1 MPLNPVSL
9 HSSDTEVASFSQ
21 RVFYTLCLSCHKQ
34 WRVSCL
40 FCMLFVLMMIIVN
53 FSVVVSNIRNL
64 CWKKIKIYSSVQ
76 LIVHKLNQIL
86 IILGTKKK
94 ILLLDILYYIF
105 HYIDIHA
112 ECWLWSLSPLVGY
125 TNTTTFVLL
134 CWFLLL
140 VVLMFVWLTDG
151 RITTGQYLRMLW
163 SEEALFMKWW
173 IKNRESWR
181 NSEKN
186 YSKRGKNTTR
196 KRKR

>member
-1 MPLNPVSL
+1 MMPLNPVSL

-34 WRVSCL
+34 WRVSWL

-94 ILLLDILYYIF
+94 ILLSDILYYIF
-105 HYIDIHA
+105 HYISTYMLTMI
-112 ECWLWSLSPLVGY
+112 SLSPLVSY
-125 TNTTTFVLL
+125 TNTTTF
-134 CWFLLL
+134 WF
-140 VVLMFVWLTDG
+140 
-151 RITTGQYLRMLW
+151 YLKA
-163 SEEALFMKWW
+163 SF
-173 IKNRESWR
+173 
-181 NSEKN
+181 
-186 YSKRGKNTTR
+186 YCVDFYY
-196 KRKR
+196 